1 MAPAELTSHLGYWLR
16 LVSNHVSHSFARK
29 LQAFDITVAEWA
41 LMRVL
46 FGIDESPSQLA
57 ERMGMT
63 KGAITK
69 LADRLIAKSLV
80 IRTSSRDDR
89 RSQTLR
95 LSKKGESL
103 VPRLAGLADQ
113 NEAECFSHLSETDR
127 ALLERVLR
135 ENVKRF
141 GLKDRKSVV

>member
-29 LQAFDITVAEWA
+29 LQTIDITVAEWA

-46 FGIDESPSQLA
+46 FGIGDNPSQLA

-80 IRTSSRDDR
+80 ISTASRVDR
-89 RSQTLR
+89 RSHTLR

-103 VPRLAGLADQ
+103 VPQLADLADQ
-113 NEAECFSHLSETDR
+113 NEAECFSHLSGTDR
-127 ALLERVLR
+127 ALLERVLKKS
-135 ENVKRF
+135 VKRF
-141 GLKDRKSVV
+141 GLNSIPIN

>member
-46 FGIDESPSQLA
+46 FEIDESPSQLA

-69 LADRLIAKSLV
+69 LADRLIVKSLM
-80 IRTSSRDDR
+80 IKTSSRNDR
-89 RSQTLR
+89 RSHTLR

-103 VPRLAGLADQ
+103 VPQLAGLADE
-113 NEAECFSHLSETDR
+113 NEAECFSHLSKADR
-127 ALLERVLR
+127 FVLERVLKQS
-135 ENVKRF
+135 VKRF
-141 GLKDRKSVV
+141 GLNSIPIN

>member
-29 LQAFDITVAEWA
+29 LQAVDITVAEWA

-46 FGIDESPSQLA
+46 FGIGENPSQLA

-69 LADRLIAKSLV
+69 LADRLIDKSLMT
-80 IRTSSRDDR
+80 RTASPDDR
-89 RSQTLR
+89 RTQTLR
-95 LSKKGESL
+95 LTKKGERL
-103 VPRLAGLADQ
+103 VPQLADLADQ
-113 NEAECFSHLSETDR
+113 NEAECFSHLSKADR
-127 ALLERVLR
+127 VLLERVLKAS
-135 ENVKRF
+135 VKRF
-141 GLKDRKSVV
+141 GLNSIPIN

>member
-46 FGIDESPSQLA
+46 FGIDVSPSQLA

-103 VPRLAGLADQ
+103 VPRLARLADQ
-113 NEAECFSHLSETDR
+113 NEAKGFSH
-127 ALLERVLR
+127 
-135 ENVKRF
+135 
-141 GLKDRKSVV
+141 